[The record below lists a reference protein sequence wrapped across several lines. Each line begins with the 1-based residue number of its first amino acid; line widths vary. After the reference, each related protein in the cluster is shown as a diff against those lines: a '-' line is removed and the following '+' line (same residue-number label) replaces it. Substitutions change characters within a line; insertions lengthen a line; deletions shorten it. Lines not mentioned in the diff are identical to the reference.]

1 MKIGRVCVKAFV
13 HLSGI
18 IISCALQMYV
28 HAAMTVVK
36 AVIMNLSMSLE
47 RKCNVYSFL
56 DYKYIK
62 NYFVSEY

>member
-1 MKIGRVCVKAFV
+1 
-13 HLSGI
+13 
-18 IISCALQMYV
+18 MYV

-47 RKCNVYSFL
+47 RKCNVFSFL